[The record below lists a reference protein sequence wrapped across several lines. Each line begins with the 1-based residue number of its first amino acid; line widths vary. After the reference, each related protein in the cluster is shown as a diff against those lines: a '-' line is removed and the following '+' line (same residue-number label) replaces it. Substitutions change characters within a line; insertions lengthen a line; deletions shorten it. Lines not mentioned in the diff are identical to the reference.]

1 MVVVKE
7 MYPTKH
13 GMCVNIIYVVVAVT
27 FMFCELPVIVLWQW
41 NCKLLGYYIEF
52 YSSVSD
58 EKMLALS
65 KNKTNKQKI
74 KKNTWFL
81 NFAYMFTA
89 LRFKCRYFSKFLN
102 LKIHK
107 VNFTEFFNAKA
118 IHFFEVAHSK
128 WWNL

>member
-13 GMCVNIIYVVVAVT
+13 GMCVDIIYVVVAVT

-58 EKMLALS
+58 EKLLALS

-74 KKNTWFL
+74 KKTLDFSTLHICLQHSDSNADIFL
-81 NFAYMFTA
+81 SS
-89 LRFKCRYFSKFLN
+89 L
-102 LKIHK
+102 I
-107 VNFTEFFNAKA
+107 
-118 IHFFEVAHSK
+118 
-128 WWNL
+128 

>member
-1 MVVVKE
+1 MVLVKE

-13 GMCVNIIYVVVAVT
+13 GMCVDIIYVVVAVT
-27 FMFCELPVIVLWQW
+27 FMFSELPVIVLWQW

-74 KKNTWFL
+74 KKKHLISQLCIYVYSTQIQ
-81 NFAYMFTA
+81 MQ
-89 LRFKCRYFSKFLN
+89 
-102 LKIHK
+102 I
-107 VNFTEFFNAKA
+107 FF
-118 IHFFEVAHSK
+118 
-128 WWNL
+128 